1 MFVQE
6 SMCLNHLL
14 GLITS
19 RMIIYIVFKVFNT
32 PLRGI
37 IISSVVYMHL
47 FRHRKLPGKAPSNTE
62 NLRGIGDMR
71 VGVDL

>member
-1 MFVQE
+1 
-6 SMCLNHLL
+6 MCLNHLL

-62 NLRGIGDMR
+62 NLRGIGDMQ